1 MVVEVN
7 KQNVISKFMYC
18 ENHDEFMCSFDE
30 QLAMAKS
37 ELISA
42 ITRYRE
48 NILMR
53 DTKNRA
59 ELEVELEKKFHT
71 YEALTSQRYC

>member
-1 MVVEVN
+1 MSE
-7 KQNVISKFMYC
+7 
-18 ENHDEFMCSFDE
+18 DEFVCSFDE

>member
-1 MVVEVN
+1 MSE
-7 KQNVISKFMYC
+7 
-18 ENHDEFMCSFDE
+18 HEFVCSFDE

-53 DTKNRA
+53 DTKNRV
-59 ELEVELEKKFHT
+59 ELEVELEKSFIHT
-71 YEALTSQRYC
+71 KR

>member
-1 MVVEVN
+1 MSE
-7 KQNVISKFMYC
+7 
-18 ENHDEFMCSFDE
+18 HEFVCSFDE
-30 QLAMAKS
+30 LVMAKS

>member
-1 MVVEVN
+1 MSER
-7 KQNVISKFMYC
+7 
-18 ENHDEFMCSFDE
+18 EFVCSFDE

-53 DTKNRA
+53 DTKNRV

>member
-1 MVVEVN
+1 MSE
-7 KQNVISKFMYC
+7 Y
-18 ENHDEFMCSFDE
+18 EFVCSFDE

-59 ELEVELEKKFHT
+59 ELEVELEEKFHT

>member
-1 MVVEVN
+1 MSE
-7 KQNVISKFMYC
+7 
-18 ENHDEFMCSFDE
+18 HEFVCSFDE

-59 ELEVELEKKFHT
+59 ELEVELEKKVS
-71 YEALTSQRYC
+71 YIRSANQSAVLLSCLYS

>member
-1 MVVEVN
+1 
-7 KQNVISKFMYC
+7 
-18 ENHDEFMCSFDE
+18 DLEFMCSFDE

>member
-1 MVVEVN
+1 
-7 KQNVISKFMYC
+7 
-18 ENHDEFMCSFDE
+18 HEFMCSFDE
-30 QLAMAKS
+30 QLAMAKN

-71 YEALTSQRYC
+71 YEALISQRYC

>member
-1 MVVEVN
+1 
-7 KQNVISKFMYC
+7 
-18 ENHDEFMCSFDE
+18 
-30 QLAMAKS
+30 MAKS

-48 NILMR
+48 NTLMR

>member
-1 MVVEVN
+1 MSE
-7 KQNVISKFMYC
+7 
-18 ENHDEFMCSFDE
+18 HEFVCSFDE

-59 ELEVELEKKFHT
+59 ELEVELENKFHT

>member
-1 MVVEVN
+1 MSE
-7 KQNVISKFMYC
+7 
-18 ENHDEFMCSFDE
+18 HEFVCSFDE

-48 NILMR
+48 KSCSPKTI
-53 DTKNRA
+53 
-59 ELEVELEKKFHT
+59 
-71 YEALTSQRYC
+71 YYQ

>member
-1 MVVEVN
+1 
-7 KQNVISKFMYC
+7 
-18 ENHDEFMCSFDE
+18 MCSFDE

>member
-1 MVVEVN
+1 MSE
-7 KQNVISKFMYC
+7 
-18 ENHDEFMCSFDE
+18 HEFVCSFDE
-30 QLAMAKS
+30 QLAKAKS

>member
-1 MVVEVN
+1 MSE
-7 KQNVISKFMYC
+7 
-18 ENHDEFMCSFDE
+18 HEFVCSFDE

-42 ITRYRE
+42 ITRYRK

-53 DTKNRA
+53 DTKKQSR
-59 ELEVELEKKFHT
+59 VGG
-71 YEALTSQRYC
+71 

>member
-1 MVVEVN
+1 MSE
-7 KQNVISKFMYC
+7 
-18 ENHDEFMCSFDE
+18 HEFVYSFDE

>member
-1 MVVEVN
+1 MSE
-7 KQNVISKFMYC
+7 
-18 ENHDEFMCSFDE
+18 HEFVCSFDE
-30 QLAMAKS
+30 KLAMAKS